1 MEDLVK
7 KGRSV
12 GILVILISQKTTGDA
27 IPTFIR
33 DVCPIGLSFA
43 QKTVEAAVAALGDD
57 IRNWPDASPVT
68 LQDPAYVGVAVMAMQ
83 GRPGYTRIRTPI
95 RLRRR
100 RGPRRRS
107 HLAPDCRSEPVPG
120 RPSRLDRPDHGTP
133 AVARQVAPKAHTG
146 KDVEDMTEERFT
158 RRTVTVVMAVI
169 AALAFVFSFG
179 NVWALA
185 LRLGVPRPIAPLIA
199 PMVDLSVV
207 GLLVALR
214 FLALRGVPK
223 AELKAGTRL
232 LHLCGLLTLALNTA
246 EPLLTGRYGRAC
258 LDTVAPLLLLGW
270 GHVGPAF
277 LAQFHTH
284 TQHLEATAATLAT
297 EPVPN
302 VAPSP
307 EAAPPT
313 PAPQI
318 AASLI
323 EELEP
328 APAATPPVA
337 VTTTGGPASGP
348 ALPAALLDAARR
360 IADTHRA
367 EHGTPITAAHL
378 GTRMGI
384 ALPVAT
390 AALAQL

>member
-1 MEDLVK
+1 
-7 KGRSV
+7 
-12 GILVILISQKTTGDA
+12 
-27 IPTFIR
+27 
-33 DVCPIGLSFA
+33 
-43 QKTVEAAVAALGDD
+43 
-57 IRNWPDASPVT
+57 
-68 LQDPAYVGVAVMAMQ
+68 MA
-83 GRPGYTRIRTPI
+83 
-95 RLRRR
+95 
-100 RGPRRRS
+100 
-107 HLAPDCRSEPVPG
+107 
-120 RPSRLDRPDHGTP
+120 
-133 AVARQVAPKAHTG
+133 
-146 KDVEDMTEERFT
+146 EERFT

-185 LRLGVPRPIAPLIA
+185 LRLGVPHPIAPLIA

-214 FLALRGVPK
+214 FLALRGVSK
-223 AELKAGTRL
+223 AELRAGTRL

-246 EPLLTGRYGRAC
+246 EPLLAGRYGRAC

-277 LAQFHTH
+277 LAQFHTLTH
-284 TQHLEATAATLAT
+284 PTPHLEAVAPISDLVPGEAPAPEPST
-297 EPVPN
+297 PVPA
-302 VAPSP
+302 VV
-307 EAAPPT
+307 AAP
-313 PAPQI
+313 A
-318 AASLI
+318 

-328 APAATPPVA
+328 APNPAATPPVA
-337 VTTTGGPASGP
+337 VAKTTRPASGP
-348 ALPAALLDAARR
+348 ALPVALLDAARR

>member
-1 MEDLVK
+1 
-7 KGRSV
+7 
-12 GILVILISQKTTGDA
+12 
-27 IPTFIR
+27 
-33 DVCPIGLSFA
+33 
-43 QKTVEAAVAALGDD
+43 
-57 IRNWPDASPVT
+57 
-68 LQDPAYVGVAVMAMQ
+68 MA
-83 GRPGYTRIRTPI
+83 
-95 RLRRR
+95 
-100 RGPRRRS
+100 
-107 HLAPDCRSEPVPG
+107 
-120 RPSRLDRPDHGTP
+120 
-133 AVARQVAPKAHTG
+133 
-146 KDVEDMTEERFT
+146 EERFT

-169 AALAFVFSFG
+169 AVLAFVFSFG

-246 EPLLTGRYGRAC
+246 EPLLSGRYGRAC
-258 LDTVAPLLLLGW
+258 LDSVAPLLLLGW

-277 LAQFHTH
+277 LAQFHTP
-284 TQHLEATAATLAT
+284 TRPALHLEAAPTPIS
-297 EPVPN
+297 EPVPDEAPAPESTPATPVPVD
-302 VAPSP
+302 VASP
-307 EAAPPT
+307 AEPQLAPT
-313 PAPQI
+313 PA
-318 AASLI
+318 LT
-323 EELEP
+323 
-328 APAATPPVA
+328 ATPPVA
-337 VTTTGGPASGP
+337 VVQTTRPASGP

-378 GTRMGI
+378 GTRMGV
-384 ALPVAT
+384 ALPVAA